1 MAALGVFIMLAL
13 AAGCLLHAD
22 AARRWSGGT
31 AGSAAARFRAGEDDR
46 RAGAAFPAFGWRG
59 PTEAAGGIADVPLL
73 LELLGAA
80 LDAGLAIPWALKL
93 VAGVS
98 TARIRTELSQ
108 VVAGLQIGASWEH
121 SWQGMSDRGAV
132 GQLHSA
138 LSFAA
143 LTGAPAAPLLYA
155 AAAQRRR
162 QAQRDAE
169 KKAAALGVRLVV
181 PLGLCSLPA
190 FICLGIVPVVVAMIP
205 SL

>member
-1 MAALGVFIMLAL
+1 MAALEVFALMAL
-13 AAGCLLHAD
+13 AAGCLSGSD
-22 AARRWSGGT
+22 ASSRW
-31 AGSAAARFRAGEDDR
+31 AGRSPG
-46 RAGAAFPAFGWRG
+46 AGAAGVRRR
-59 PTEAAGGIADVPLL
+59 TEPSNPGKPWNGRNEADAGIADVPLL

-80 LDAGLAIPWALKL
+80 LDAGLAIPWALEL

-98 TARIRTELSQ
+98 TARIRAGLSQ

-121 SWQGMSDRGAV
+121 SWKGVRDQGEV
-132 GQLHSA
+132 EQLHAA

-155 AAAQRRR
+155 EAAQRRR

-169 KKAAALGVRLVV
+169 KRAAALGVKLVV

-205 SL
+205 AL